1 MSENVEVQFGANTS
15 GLDNG
20 ISRVRAQLAGVGN
33 AARGLGGVFGGLRG
47 TLEGAFR
54 GNIGMGSLESGLAGI
69 GSAAT
74 QVAGAFGPV
83 GIAIGATA
91 AAAATATGILLAFG
105 ESMGDMAEKLDQTA
119 QKLGMTT
126 QQVSQW
132 NAVAGMA
139 GISNQALSGSMT
151 RLERAMVAAQTG
163 TGRAADAFK
172 TMGINVKNL
181 KDPNEVILQMA
192 DRFSTMANGPQKT
205 ALAMQ
210 LMGRAGAQMIPVL
223 NEGRAGLEEQIKT
236 AQEYGAVVDEAF
248 VQKGLAVDDAIDN
261 MNLGFQGIKNTLFDA
276 LAPAILQSA
285 EGVGDFIKVMVQ
297 SYQTGGV
304 VKDILDAVAVTFET
318 LGTVGGAIFEVLGEA
333 VSAFGEIFGAIMDGI
348 SSVFGAVTG
357 DLTGGMSVW
366 RIALNLVLTALKTVA
381 VGFQN
386 FAAIASGA
394 VRGITAIWMGLVDI
408 LKAGFNLDF
417 AGAYAAFNRLKTN
430 LGNIALETGQR
441 VVTNIKSGM
450 SGIKDIWTKVPENK
464 FGGRQAREEAPS
476 GEDVTPVNSAAG
488 KRAADAAK
496 KAAQEALQA
505 KLAALSYEQEKARE
519 NFDKIIELERQ
530 KAELIKAFYGA
541 NSNEYIEATR
551 NVERAEKKKQEHLSQ
566 LEAEGIKHRQSLR
579 QLDIDHKAEMD
590 GIALSLERERLARML
605 EEGTINAVQYAE
617 MKAALDA
624 KELDQEAAHQE
635 AMFQLKLATYRAER
649 ELADKTPEE
658 KARIDREIERLE
670 KEHQNRM
677 AAIRGRQEAGKES
690 GQAGVAKA
698 QKEQLGKIADPI
710 KGSFQKGFT
719 DILTGAQG
727 FRAGMI
733 GIMDSLVNQWIGGI
747 AAMAAE
753 WITQHVIMK
762 AISSVFAKTQL
773 TNAAATGSA
782 NAASSAA
789 ATPIVGPA
797 LAPIAAAGVMALIM
811 GFASM
816 ISAAGGADIGA
827 GENPIA
833 QLHAEEM
840 VLPKSIANP
849 LRAALKGPRT
859 SGIAGDVMMTGESV
873 RQSMVTTNNQNATPT
888 FNYSPTISGGKDTGS
903 LETMLQK
910 EGSQMRRWI
919 SNQVRSGKLKVF

>member
-20 ISRVRAQLAGVGN
+20 ISRVRSQLGSLGN
-33 AARGLGGVFGGLRG
+33 ATRGLGGVFGNFRS
-47 TLEGAFR
+47 TLENAFR
-54 GNIGMGSLESGLAGI
+54 GNVGMASLEGGLHGL
-69 GSAAT
+69 GAAAS

-83 GIAIGATA
+83 GMAVGAVAAASA
-91 AAAATATGILLAFG
+91 AAAGTLVAFG
-105 ESMGDMAEKLDQTA
+105 ESMGDMAEKLDQTS
-119 QKLGMTT
+119 QKLGIAV

-139 GISNQALSGSMT
+139 GISSQALSGSLT
-151 RLERAMVAAQTG
+151 RLERAMAGAQSG

-172 TMGINVKNL
+172 TMGINVKSL

-223 NEGRAGLEEQIKT
+223 NEGRAGLQEQMK
-236 AQEYGAVVDEAF
+236 AAEEYGAVVDEAF
-248 VQKGLAVDDAIDN
+248 IQKGLAVDESVDL
-261 MNLGFQGIKNTLFDA
+261 MNLGFQGIKNTLFDS
-276 LAPAILQSA
+276 LAPAILDTVD
-285 EGVGDFIKVMVQ
+285 GIKDFIKAMVQ
-297 SYQTGGV
+297 SYETGGTM
-304 VKDILDAVAVTFET
+304 KSIMDAVATTFQV
-318 LGTVGGAIFEVLGEA
+318 LGEVGGAIFEVLGEA
-333 VSAFGEIFGAIMDGI
+333 VSAFAEVFSAVFDAIGSI
-348 SSVFGAVTG
+348 FGAVTG
-357 DLTGGMSVW
+357 DFTGGMSIW
-366 RIALNLVLTALKTVA
+366 RAALNLVLTSLKSTA
-381 VGFQN
+381 TGFQL
-386 FAAIASGA
+386 FASVVSGV
-394 VRGITAIWMGLVDI
+394 VRGITAIWMGLIEI

-430 LGNIALETGQR
+430 LGNIALETGKR

-464 FGGRQAREEAPS
+464 FGGRQAREEAP
-476 GEDVTPVNSAAG
+476 GEEVTPVNSAAG
-488 KRAADAAK
+488 KRARDAAK

-505 KLAALSYEQEKARE
+505 KLAALSYEEEKARD
-519 NFDKIIELERQ
+519 NFDLIISLERK
-530 KAELIKAFYGA
+530 KAEAIKAVYGE
-541 NSNEYIEATR
+541 NSKEYEEAAR
-551 NVERAEKKKQEHLSQ
+551 NIERAEKKKQEHLDQ
-566 LEAEGIKHRQSLR
+566 LASEGIKHRQELAQSDLDSKAELDAIAIDR
-579 QLDIDHKAEMD
+579 ERAKLDQQLDLNK
-590 GIALSLERERLARML
+590 
-605 EEGTINAVQYAE
+605 INGVQYAALI
-617 MKAALDA
+617 AALDA
-624 KELDQEAAHQE
+624 KALDQQAAHE
-635 AMFQLKLATYRAER
+635 NEMYRIKLEGYRAEQ
-649 ELADKTPEE
+649 LLQTKTADE
-658 KARIDREIERLE
+658 KARIDREIEQLE
-670 KEHQNRM
+670 RDHQNRM
-677 AAIRGRQEAGKES
+677 AAIKARQEAGAEKGKAS
-690 GQAGVAKA
+690 IGKA
-698 QKEQLGKIADPI
+698 QNQALAKIADPI
-710 KGSFQKGFT
+710 QASFQKGFS

-727 FRAGMI
+727 FRGAMI
-733 GIMDSLVNQWIGGI
+733 GIMDSLVNQWV
-747 AAMAAE
+747 ASVATMAAE
-753 WITQHVIMK
+753 WITQHIVMK
-762 AISSVFAKTQL
+762 AISSLFAKTQL

-789 ATPIVGPA
+789 ATPIIGPA

-859 SGIAGDVMMTGESV
+859 SGIAGDVMMAGESV